1 MYKTKTSLGIIL
13 CAIIWVSNVFA
24 APYILSAEFSG
35 DEPEMLNQNDDGD
48 NELLPYFV
56 VTPVT
61 VSESGSNQFRDA
73 GHAFYSNVSIW
84 IHTGTFDPMNPDA
97 TEQAVIS
104 VWGDVTLNSGTNYT
118 LVMQPGFDFPIQSFG
133 MTIEGPG
140 ELSGDWVY
148 PMPAHFYGTFTGDEV
163 LTNIIPDFVGCANSY
178 HTVIGPLEFKRSGFH
193 YFGSTTDRL
202 EDDVA
207 MPMAMGIYEGSFDP
221 QNPYENQLTVFP
233 NEGQALLISGKTYYL
248 VLQPDCDIRTG
259 DWAYVMAP
267 PADDFYWTAFMNGSW
282 SNPDTAGQGLVLDIF
297 PDIKGIFAAWFTWDT
312 KPADPG
318 DNSDVANSGTRWL
331 TAFGNYENETD
342 RVVELTVYE
351 AKNGLFN
358 QGKVESNDPVGALT
372 IDMFN
377 LCEGGEFRF
386 NLDSGLSG
394 SSLMKRNANDNLDEC
409 VSIGARP
416 GRYQP

>member
-1 MYKTKTSLGIIL
+1 M

-61 VSESGSNQFRDA
+61 VSESGSYQFRDA
-73 GHAFYSNVSIW
+73 GHAFLSNVSIG

-178 HTVIGPLEFKRSGFH
+178 HTVIGPLEFKRTGFH

-248 VLQPDCDIRTG
+248 VLQPDCDIRIG

-358 QGKVESNDPVGALT
+358 QCKVESNDPVGALT